1 MARKLKPRLTKTDP
15 DFSDAVVRALVKYR
29 DSRRLK
35 DAQIADLLGVS
46 KPTLSKYLSQAI
58 QIGGAVLA
66 RAFVELNIEV
76 NYQGKVISA
85 TDFQPPMQVPV
96 SAPQQMVF
104 EFNQPYLLKETN
116 AGLVVMI
123 ERKSPISETVVA
135 TIKLAG

>member
-76 NYQGKVISA
+76 NYQRQSDFRDGLPAPNASTGVRTS
-85 TDFQPPMQVPV
+85 TDGIRVQSTLFTKRNKRRFG
-96 SAPQQMVF
+96 SHDR
-104 EFNQPYLLKETN
+104 KEESD
-116 AGLVVMI
+116 L
-123 ERKSPISETVVA
+123 
-135 TIKLAG
+135 